1 MPVEPNTCPSAA
13 KNRTL
18 PDPIAAEQPLVLME
32 LIQRLKVRDVMTRDV
47 IAVSRHTPM
56 KRVQALMKAHQ
67 ISGVPIAEKGRL
79 YGLVSI
85 DNLINAIESGAIDE
99 SAQKHMST
107 KLVVLEDDMPLA
119 FAIRYFGRY
128 SFGRF
133 PVLNRSQTLVG
144 IVSQRDITRAL
155 LLELANEL
163 QRIETSLGRSE
174 APADETTGIYMLR
187 EFPVAKFDLE
197 NAGKAANQ
205 IKQLL
210 IGKGIGPRL
219 VRRVAVA
226 AYELEINLC
235 VHSNGGTLAALI
247 TSGRAEILAR
257 DSGPGIED
265 VAWACQDG
273 TSTANELVRSLGFG
287 AGLGLPNVKRVS
299 DEFDIQSRLG
309 GGTTVKAVIHLVEP
323 TPAPAAASGAPPP

>member
-1 MPVEPNTCPSAA
+1 MPVEPNACPSMA

-18 PDPIAAEQPLVLME
+18 PDPIAADQPLVLME

-47 IAVSRHTPM
+47 ITVSRDAPM
-56 KRVQALMKAHQ
+56 RRVQALMKAHQ
-67 ISGVPIAEKGRL
+67 ISGVPIAENGRL

-85 DNLINAIESGAIDE
+85 DNIIRAIEGGTIDE
-99 SAQKHMST
+99 VAQKHMST

-133 PVLNRSQTLVG
+133 PVLNRSQALVG

-163 QRIETSLGRSE
+163 QRIEARLGQST
-174 APADETTGIYMLR
+174 PPPDETSGIYMLR
-187 EFPVAKFDLE
+187 EFPVGKFDLE

-205 IKQLL
+205 IKQML
-210 IGKGIGPRL
+210 IEKGIGPRL

-247 TSGRAEILAR
+247 ARGRAEILAR

-265 VAWACQDG
+265 VEWACRDG
-273 TSTANELVRSLGFG
+273 TSTANEWVRSLGFG
-287 AGLGLPNVKRVS
+287 AGLGLPNVKRVA
-299 DEFDIQSRLG
+299 DEFEIQSRLG
-309 GGTTVKAVIHLVEP
+309 GGTTVKAVIHLVDP
-323 TPAPAAASGAPPP
+323 PPAAAAPGVPPP